1 MDQGEITLGS
11 SLPPFR
17 EDELSGR
24 VLLFPDQPHGS
35 SLPPPP
41 THPISW
47 QCAQRGEA
55 RAVRHARRAE
65 ACKRAMWSS
74 FGQAGAGLRI
84 RTAHAASAHL
94 CGMRAPNTLG
104 VPVVDHRVL
113 RTRREISQSTT
124 KFHMF

>member
-55 RAVRHARRAE
+55 RAVRHARRVATPM
-65 ACKRAMWSS
+65 RVMLSS
-74 FGQAGAGLRI
+74 FGQVGVFLHSD
-84 RTAHAASAHL
+84 TAHAQSARL
-94 CGMRAPNTLG
+94 RDARMGSELRARRPTRACVPSSARCLGMF
-104 VPVVDHRVL
+104 
-113 RTRREISQSTT
+113 RRCSR
-124 KFHMF
+124 